1 MTETFNIVRQ
11 INSPTK
17 ATLFDG
23 TIVYRKEKIFVP
35 EYGGEVKCAPYDN
48 HFVFAVP
55 RRIKGPAYLC
65 SCGGMA
71 HFIGSK
77 DYAHLSSP
85 EGLML
90 TCMAHTS
97 TGKHVGGSS

>member
-1 MTETFNIVRQ
+1 METFNIVRQ
-11 INSPTK
+11 INSPTR

-23 TIVYRKEKIFVP
+23 TVVHRRDKVYVP
-35 EYGGEVKCAPYDN
+35 EYQGEVRCADYDN
-48 HFVFAVP
+48 FFVFAVP
-55 RRIKGPAYLC
+55 KAITGPAYLC

-77 DYAHLSSP
+77 DYSHLSSP

-90 TCMAHTS
+90 TCMLHTS
-97 TGKHVGGSS
+97 TGKHADGSS

>member
-1 MTETFNIVRQ
+1 MDTFNIVRQ

-23 TIVYRKEKIFVP
+23 TVVHRQEKIFVP
-35 EYGGEVKCAPYDN
+35 EYQGEVRCSPYDN
-48 HFVFAVP
+48 FFVFAVP
-55 RRIKGPAYLC
+55 KAITGPAYLC

-77 DYAHLSSP
+77 QYAHLGSA
-85 EGLML
+85 EGMML
-90 TCMAHTS
+90 TCMLHTS
-97 TGKHVGGSS
+97 TGFHSDGST

>member
-11 INSPTK
+11 VNSPTK

-23 TIVYRKEKIFVP
+23 TVVHRQDKVYVP
-35 EYGGEVKCAPYDN
+35 EYQGEVRCSPYDN
-48 HFVFAVP
+48 FFVFAVP
-55 RRIKGPAYLC
+55 KAITGPAYLC

-77 DYAHLSSP
+77 DYSHLSSP

-90 TCMAHTS
+90 TCMLHTS
-97 TGKHVGGSS
+97 TGHHADGST